1 MTQHSTDRS
10 WFMTQHSTDRSW
22 FDQLQAHM
30 VEWRRYLHKNP
41 EISFQESNT
50 AAFVADKLESWGI
63 EVRRQV
69 GGHGVVGTI
78 RGAKPG
84 PVVML

>member
-1 MTQHSTDRS
+1 MTQHSTDK
-10 WFMTQHSTDRSW
+10 SW
-22 FDQLQAHM
+22 FDQLQEHM

-41 EISFQESNT
+41 EISFQESQT

-69 GGHGVVGTI
+69 GGARCCRYHSWFQARACCDAARRYGCSPHSG
-78 RGAKPG
+78 
-84 PVVML
+84 